1 MKVTMSLPQVEEDE
15 MFEAIADGRCA
26 GTIMSYDEW
35 RIQEGMPEKNTDCQF
50 TFVGRN
56 IKHLSAGFAVMHNH
70 AKCSWLVRDVL
81 DLHLQEMV
89 DEGFMDKIWS
99 SHLQKMHNQTC
110 QKPTTGKPTQMN
122 PENAAGIFILMLITS
137 VFAIMLSSLDLSGCT
152 VGGINQQNM
161 AKQQELADQLIMAEE
176 ESGLVAVA
184 SEPAARRTDLDGLL
198 DDRSDGLAV
207 CR

>member
-1 MKVTMSLPQVEEDE
+1 MPQVEEDE
-15 MFEAIADGRCA
+15 MFEAITDGRCA

-35 RIQEGMPEKNTDCQF
+35 RIQEGMPEKNTDCEF

-81 DLHLQEMV
+81 DLHLQEMT
-89 DEGFMDKIWS
+89 DEGFMDDIWS
-99 SHLQKMHNQTC
+99 AHFRKMHNQTC
-110 QKPTTGKPTQMN
+110 EKQTTGKPAQMN
-122 PENAAGIFILMLITS
+122 PTNAAGIFILMLLTS
-137 VFAIMLSSLDLSGCT
+137 VFAIMLSSLELSGCT
-152 VGGINQQNM
+152 VGGINLQNVT
-161 AKQQELADQLIMAEE
+161 KRQELTDQTALDED
-176 ESGLVAVA
+176 ESSLVAV
-184 SEPAARRTDLDGLL
+184 SSPPAARRADLDGLL